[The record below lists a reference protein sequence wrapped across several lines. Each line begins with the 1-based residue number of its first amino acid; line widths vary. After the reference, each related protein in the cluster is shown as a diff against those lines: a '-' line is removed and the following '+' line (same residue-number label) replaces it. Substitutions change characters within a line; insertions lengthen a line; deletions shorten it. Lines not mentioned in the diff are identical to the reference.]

1 MTTAAASPAATH
13 PLEWLA
19 IALTQAW
26 DRQNRASQSSISG
39 SPEAVF
45 RASWTERESTGIQ
58 AVSAHS
64 LATGKQGNGRAGR
77 DRARLRRG
85 CDGDLDG
92 RPVVSSAAE
101 RNLRSVA
108 HPLCT
113 RQSGSADEFGHCHGW
128 NTASD
133 ALRFGHGGAACLR
146 PRCARGG
153 TFLAGWLE
161 AWTRPATAE
170 RSRPKARRSR
180 CLARASTSPIQRELA
195 IVGANSGAWRSTD
208 FASSR
213 WERSPRRKTFPSPTG
228 F

>member
-39 SPEAVF
+39 HLKPFFVLHGRNGRAPEF
-45 RASWTERESTGIQ
+45 KPFPRSLWRRAS
-58 AVSAHS
+58 
-64 LATGKQGNGRAGR
+64 QGNGRAGR

-85 CDGDLDG
+85 CDDDLDG

-180 CLARASTSPIQRELA
+180 CLARASTSSIQRELA